1 MAKPYDT
8 IKRFLFQLEPESAH
22 MLAEQALRV
31 LGCCSWLTR
40 PYKHF
45 MLENTILGMDMPNP
59 ICLAA
64 GFDKNATMLKGLNQ
78 LGFGGVEV
86 GTATPR
92 PQYGNPKPRLF
103 RFAKQESLQNA
114 MGFNNKGV
122 ARLVRHLE
130 RVSPLACL
138 VGVNVGKNKDTPLK
152 NALKDYQQALQASLG
167 VGNYYVFNL
176 SSPNTPNLRDL
187 QNNSFVGEL
196 FSMAR
201 GLTHK
206 PLFLKVAPDMSTDA
220 LLSVCAGAL
229 EHGAHGIIATNT
241 TMDYGLL
248 PGAKSFGG
256 ISGRVLKAKSREVF
270 KQIAQAFFGKAILVS
285 VGGIDSAQE
294 AYERIKM
301 GAHFVQIFTA
311 FIYQGPLI
319 CRQINQDIVELLQ
332 RDSLASLKEAIGIG
346 R

>member
-1 MAKPYDT
+1 MGRFYNLAK
-8 IKRFLFQLEPESAH
+8 KLLFSLEPESAH
-22 MLAEQALRV
+22 TLAEQV
-31 LGCCSWLTR
+31 LKLLGWCPYLVR
-40 PYKHF
+40 PYQHP
-45 MLENTILGMDMPNP
+45 MLENTILGMSMPNP

-64 GFDKNATMLKGLNQ
+64 GFDKDATMLAGLNQ

-103 RFAKQESLQNA
+103 RFPKQESLQNA

-122 ARLVRHLE
+122 ARLVARLE
-130 RVSPLACL
+130 RVRPLACM
-138 VGVNVGKNKDTPLK
+138 VGVNVGKNKETPLEH
-152 NALKDYQQALQASLG
+152 ALKDYQQALQASLG

-187 QNNSFVGEL
+187 QNNAFVGEL

-201 GLTHK
+201 TLTHK
-206 PLFLKVAPDMSTDA
+206 PLFLKVAPDLPSDA
-220 LLSVCAGAL
+220 LLKVCASAL

-241 TMDYGLL
+241 TLDYALL
-248 PGAKSFGG
+248 PGAKPFGG
-256 ISGRVLKAKSREVF
+256 ISGQVLKTKSREVF
-270 KQIAQAFFGKAILVS
+270 KQIAQAFFGKAVLVS

-301 GAHFVQIFTA
+301 GAHFVQIFTG
-311 FIYQGPLI
+311 FIYQGPSI
-319 CRQINQDIVELLQ
+319 CRQINQDIVKLLQ
-332 RDSLASLKEAIGIG
+332 RDALDSIQDAIGIG
-346 R
+346 